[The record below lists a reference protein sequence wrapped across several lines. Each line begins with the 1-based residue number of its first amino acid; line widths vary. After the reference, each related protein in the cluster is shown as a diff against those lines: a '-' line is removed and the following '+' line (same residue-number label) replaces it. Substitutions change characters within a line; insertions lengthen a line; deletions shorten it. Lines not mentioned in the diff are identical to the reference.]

1 MEWGSIA
8 DWFSGI
14 ITATG
19 IGISVYIA
27 RKTGDL
33 NIEFKTTLSTN
44 RAFFTSALGVKE
56 ALKFFIT
63 NHSPVKIE
71 VIQTGFFYKTSW
83 YGKRNQEITLSV
95 GHNIFDE
102 SGAELSYGETKH
114 SSFSYSDANI
124 FPKDN
129 MIIWVYPYIL
139 LKTGRFIV
147 SKRGFKVNVSR
158 FGYSHRVSEKS
169 TKQK

>member
-1 MEWGSIA
+1 MEWGSMA
-8 DWFSGI
+8 DWFSSI
-14 ITATG
+14 VTAIG
-19 IGISVYIA
+19 IGISVYIT

-33 NIEFKTTLSTN
+33 NIEFKTTLST
-44 RAFFTSALGVKE
+44 E

-83 YGKRNQEITLSV
+83 YGKKNQEITLSV
-95 GHNIFDE
+95 GNNIFDE

-114 SSFSYSDANI
+114 SSYSYSDANI

-147 SKRGFKVNVSR
+147 SKRGSKVNVSR
-158 FGYSHRVSEKS
+158 FGYSHRVFEKS